1 PVQYGHGING
11 LTNPVTGQLASG
23 DVTLDEATL
32 AANRI
37 DYGELIRTHVLD
49 DDTTRERAAELD
61 KVTVPLLS
69 AANWGGQGL
78 HLRGNVEGFLR
89 AASTQKWLE
98 GHGRGHWGGCYPDH
112 GGGLARGVL
121 HRRRGGAAAAVLRP
135 FFARQGQWL
144 GRTTG
149 TAAECPACRRH
160 VHPPR
165 RAELATAEHPLH
177 QVVPRQRH

>member
-69 AANWGGQGL
+69 AANSGGQGL

-98 GHGRGHWGGCYPDH
+98 VHGREHWAEFYTDYGVELQRRFFDH
-112 GGGLARGVL
+112 FLLGKNNGWAEQPALLLNVRHADGTFT
-121 HRRRGGAAAAVLRP
+121 RR
-135 FFARQGQWL
+135 
-144 GRTTG
+144 
-149 TAAECPACRRH
+149 
-160 VHPPR
+160 
-165 RAELATAEHPLH
+165 
-177 QVVPRQRH
+177 